1 MWIYVHICICK
12 NVLYIYIHASYMKC
26 MLKIEGTVFYYFEMS
41 QLCVKPLCASKKIYL
56 YKYI

>member
-1 MWIYVHICICK
+1 MSTYIFT
-12 NVLYIYIHASYMKC
+12 LYIYTHKHIHMHASYMKC